1 MSPGVGRCGHP
12 VTLVT
17 GARPSEACL
26 PVTSP
31 IGELATSAPTEPP
44 RIRVGAQA
52 RWMARTGIVGLGVA
66 TAVALRLVAV
76 LPEVPNRH
84 ALAKDAARQAMLEVE
99 AADALLG
106 GDVLE
111 VPGLVAGPETGSTLR
126 LLVAAPAHALAGEA
140 HALGVE
146 LGISVA
152 FTALLFL
159 VLGVAARCVAPA
171 VGEAMVVLAV
181 STPILMGNRD
191 LFAHA
196 VSATAEV
203 PSAVFTLA
211 MAAAW
216 LASRASGT
224 FRPWAVAL
232 LGNALFHVKF
242 EHGLMLGLAVL
253 MVEAGDAGVVR
264 PPRAVLSALFRGART
279 PVGLALLALALTV
292 LLGGWWLVSTGGL
305 SATVFG
311 QEVSLHGARG
321 PIAFGALL
329 LFLFVELAF
338 WQERVWLAAEVPR
351 RARFLWNWLL
361 TPMIAWLLVP
371 FTWRLQTLGEV
382 FGSAG
387 VGPGPLG
394 ERLLYFPRA
403 AWDGWLP
410 SDARWV
416 LLALLCGSILAAWRS
431 VATRRV
437 LFPLGALV
445 LFQVTCLTVFD
456 HRNLQPRLIVNL
468 APLVA
473 LAAAAWVPAAPRVPR
488 VLLGAGAAVLLLWA
502 VLPFWRG
509 PELVATLSRGFEST
523 ANGDACREVARALPI
538 SRGVLVNETGPE
550 RLQTCALW
558 VKLFARERGGQVLI
572 GEPWIRPG
580 RHEVLVLEDGTVP
593 AGRRTGLVPLGVEL
607 RSGPVRA
614 QRYRADAP

>member
-1 MSPGVGRCGHP
+1 
-12 VTLVT
+12 
-17 GARPSEACL
+17 
-26 PVTSP
+26 
-31 IGELATSAPTEPP
+31 
-44 RIRVGAQA
+44 
-52 RWMARTGIVGLGVA
+52 MARTGILGLGLA

-84 ALAKDAARQAMLEVE
+84 ALASDAARRAMVEVE

-111 VPGLVAGPETGSTLR
+111 LPAFVAGPETGSTLL

-159 VLGVAARCVAPA
+159 VLGLAARCVAPA

-181 STPILMGNRD
+181 STAILMGNRD

-196 VSATAEV
+196 VSGTVEV

-216 LASRASGT
+216 LASRASRT

-253 MVEAGDAGVVR
+253 MVEAGEAGVVR
-264 PPRAVLSALFRGART
+264 PPRAVLSALFRGARS

-311 QEVSLHGARG
+311 QEVTLRGARG

-361 TPMIAWLLVP
+361 TPMIAWILMP
-371 FTWRLQTLGEV
+371 FTWRLQTLAAGV
-382 FGSAG
+382 TFGSNR
-387 VGPGPLG
+387 LG
-394 ERLLYFPRA
+394 RGSLREWLLYLPRA
-403 AWDGWLP
+403 AWEGWLP

-416 LLALLCGSILAAWRS
+416 VLALLCGSVLAAWRS

-445 LFQVTCLTVFD
+445 IFQLTFLTVFD
-456 HRNLQPRLIVNL
+456 GNLQPRLIVNL

-473 LAAAAWVPAAPRVPR
+473 LAAAAWVPAVPRVPR
-488 VLLGAGAAVLLLWA
+488 VLLGASAALLLLWA
-502 VLPFWRG
+502 VLPLWRG

-550 RLQTCALW
+550 RFQTCALW
-558 VKLFARERGGQVLI
+558 VKLFARERGAQVLI
-572 GEPWIRPG
+572 REPWTRPI
-580 RHEVLVLEDGTVP
+580 RHEVLVLEDGTLP
-593 AGRRTGLVPLGVEL
+593 AGQRIGLVPLGVEV
-607 RSGPVRA
+607 RSGPLRG
-614 QRYRADAP
+614 QRYRADTP

>member
-1 MSPGVGRCGHP
+1 
-12 VTLVT
+12 
-17 GARPSEACL
+17 
-26 PVTSP
+26 VTSR
-31 IGELATSAPTEPP
+31 IGELATPAPTELPHL
-44 RIRVGAQA
+44 RLGAQA
-52 RWMARTGIVGLGVA
+52 RWMARSGIVGLGVA
-66 TAVALRLVAV
+66 TAVAFRLVAV

-84 ALAKDAARQAMLEVE
+84 ALASDAARRAMLDVE

-111 VPGLVAGPETGSTLR
+111 LAALVAGPETGSTL
-126 LLVAAPAHALAGEA
+126 LLVAAAPAHALTGEA
-140 HALGVE
+140 NALGVE
-146 LGISVA
+146 IGISVV

-159 VLGVAARCVAPA
+159 VLGLAARCVAPA
-171 VGEAMVVLAV
+171 VGEATVVLAV
-181 STPILMGNRD
+181 STPILMGTRE

-196 VSATAEV
+196 VSGTVEV

-216 LASRASGT
+216 LASRASRA

-232 LGNALFHVKF
+232 LGNALFHVNI
-242 EHGLMLGLAVL
+242 EDGLMLGLAVL
-253 MVEAGDAGVVR
+253 MVEAGEAGVVR
-264 PPRAVLSALFRGART
+264 PPRAVLSALFRGARS
-279 PVGLALLALALTV
+279 PVGLALLMLALTV

-305 SATVFG
+305 SASVFG
-311 QEVSLHGARG
+311 QEVSLRDARG
-321 PIAFGALL
+321 PITVGALL

-338 WQERVWLAAEVPR
+338 WRERVWLAAEIPR

-361 TPMIAWLLVP
+361 TPMIAWILVP
-371 FTWRLQTLGEV
+371 FTWRLQTLAAGLT
-382 FGSAG
+382 FGSA
-387 VGPGPLG
+387 PIEPASLR

-403 AWDGWLP
+403 AWEAWWPPDV
-410 SDARWV
+410 RWV
-416 LLALLCGSILAAWRS
+416 VLALLCGSILAAWRS

-437 LFPLGALV
+437 LLPLGALV
-445 LFQVTCLTVFD
+445 LFQLTFLTVF
-456 HRNLQPRLIVNL
+456 HNGNPQPRLIVNL

-473 LAAAAWVPAAPRVPR
+473 LAAAAWVPAATRVPR

-502 VLPFWRG
+502 VLPLWRG

-572 GEPWIRPG
+572 REPWTRPG
-580 RHEVLVLEDGTVP
+580 RHEVLVLEDGTLP
-593 AGRRTGLVPLGVEL
+593 AGRKIGLVPVGVEV
-607 RSGPVRA
+607 RSGPIHG
-614 QRYRADAP
+614 QRYLADAP

>member
-1 MSPGVGRCGHP
+1 M
-12 VTLVT
+12 
-17 GARPSEACL
+17 
-26 PVTSP
+26 TSP
-31 IGELATSAPTEPP
+31 IGELATPAPTLLS
-44 RIRVGAQA
+44 RNRVGAQA

-84 ALAKDAARQAMLEVE
+84 ALASDAARRAMLEVE

-106 GDVLE
+106 GEVLE
-111 VPGLVAGPETGSTLR
+111 LPALVAGPETGSSLL
-126 LLVAAPAHALAGEA
+126 LLVAAPAHALAGQA

-159 VLGVAARCVAPA
+159 VLGLAARCIAPA

-196 VSATAEV
+196 VSGTVEV

-216 LASRASGT
+216 LASRASRT

-253 MVEAGDAGVVR
+253 MVEAGAAGVVR
-264 PPRAVLSALFRGART
+264 PPRAVLTALFRGARS

-292 LLGGWWLVSTGGL
+292 LLGGWWSVSSGGL

-311 QEVSLHGARG
+311 QEVSLRGAWG
-321 PIAFGALL
+321 PITFGALL

-361 TPMIAWLLVP
+361 TPMIAWILVP
-371 FTWRLQTLGEV
+371 FTWRLQTLA
-382 FGSAG
+382 AG
-387 VGPGPLG
+387 VASGSDRVGRGSLR
-394 ERLLYFPRA
+394 EWLLYFPRA
-403 AWDGWLP
+403 AWEGWLP

-416 LLALLCGSILAAWRS
+416 VLALLCGSILAAWRS

-445 LFQVTCLTVFD
+445 LFQLTFLTVL
-456 HRNLQPRLIVNL
+456 HHGNLQPRLIANL

-473 LAAAAWVPAAPRVPR
+473 LAAAAWVPAVPRVPR
-488 VLLGAGAAVLLLWA
+488 ALLGAGAAVLLLWA
-502 VLPFWRG
+502 VLPLWRG

-523 ANGDACREVARALPI
+523 ANGDACREVARALPV

-558 VKLFARERGGQVLI
+558 VKLFARERGDQVLI
-572 GEPWIRPG
+572 REPWTRPG
-580 RHEVLVLEDGTVP
+580 RHEVLVLEDGTLP
-593 AGRRTGLVPLGVEL
+593 AGPRIGLVPLGVEV
-607 RSGPVRA
+607 RSGPVRG

>member
-1 MSPGVGRCGHP
+1 MA
-12 VTLVT
+12 
-17 GARPSEACL
+17 ARPSDACV
-26 PVTSP
+26 PVTPP
-31 IGELATSAPTEPP
+31 IGELATPAATELP
-44 RIRVGAQA
+44 RIRVGART
-52 RWMARTGIVGLGVA
+52 RWMARTGIVGLGLA
-66 TAVALRLVAV
+66 TAVALRLVTV

-84 ALAKDAARQAMLEVE
+84 ALASDAAQRAMAEVE

-111 VPGLVAGPETGSTLR
+111 LPGFVAGQEPGSTLL
-126 LLVAAPAHALAGEA
+126 LLVAAPAHALAGKA
-140 HALGVE
+140 HALGVQ

-159 VLGVAARCVAPA
+159 VLGLAARCVAPTA
-171 VGEAMVVLAV
+171 GEAMVVLAI

-191 LFAHA
+191 LLAHA
-196 VSATAEV
+196 VNGTVEV

-216 LASRASGT
+216 LASRASRT

-242 EHGLMLGLAVL
+242 ELGLVLGLAVL
-253 MVEAGDAGVVR
+253 MVEAGVVR
-264 PPRAVLSALFRGART
+264 PPRAVLSALFRGARS

-292 LLGGWWLVSTGGL
+292 LLGGWWLVSTGGP

-311 QEVSLHGARG
+311 QEVSLRSARG

-371 FTWRLQTLGEV
+371 FTWRLQTLGQA

-387 VGPGPLG
+387 VGPGSLR
-394 ERLLYFPRA
+394 EWLLYFPRA
-403 AWDGWLP
+403 AWEGWLP

-416 LLALLCGSILAAWRS
+416 VLALLGGSILAAWRS

-437 LFPLGALV
+437 LFALAALI
-445 LFQVTCLTVFD
+445 LFQVTFLTIF
-456 HRNLQPRLIVNL
+456 HHGNLQPRLIVNL

-473 LAAAAWVPAAPRVPR
+473 LAAAAWVPAATRVTR
-488 VLLGAGAAVLLLWA
+488 VVLGVGAALLLLWA
-502 VLPFWRG
+502 FLPLWRA

-572 GEPWIRPG
+572 GEPWTRPG
-580 RHEVLVLEDGTVP
+580 RHEVLVLEDGTFA
-593 AGRRTGLVPLGVEL
+593 AGQRIGLVPLGDEV
-607 RSGPVRA
+607 RSGVVRG
-614 QRYRADAP
+614 QRYRVDAP

>member
-1 MSPGVGRCGHP
+1 M
-12 VTLVT
+12 VT
-17 GARPSEACL
+17 GGRPSEACL
-26 PVTSP
+26 SVTSP
-31 IGELATSAPTEPP
+31 IGELAISAPAELP
-44 RIRVGAQA
+44 RVRVGAQA

-66 TAVALRLVAV
+66 TAVVLRLVAV

-84 ALAKDAARQAMLEVE
+84 ALANEAARQAMLDVE
-99 AADALLG
+99 AADALRG

-111 VPGLVAGPETGSTLR
+111 LPGFAAGQETGSTLL
-126 LLVAAPAHALAGEA
+126 LLVAAPAHVLAGEA

-159 VLGVAARCVAPA
+159 VLGLAARCVAPA
-171 VGEAMVVLAV
+171 VGDAMVVLAV

-196 VSATAEV
+196 VSGTVEV

-216 LASRASGT
+216 LASRASRT

-232 LGNALFHVKF
+232 LGNALFQVSF
-242 EHGLMLGLAVL
+242 EDGLMLGMAVL
-253 MVEAGDAGVVR
+253 MVEAGAAGVVR
-264 PPRAVLSALFRGART
+264 PPRAVLSALLRGART

-292 LLGGWWLVSTGGL
+292 LLGGGWVVSTGGV
-305 SATVFG
+305 SATVLG
-311 QEVSLHGARG
+311 QEVSLRGTRG

-329 LFLFVELAF
+329 LFLFVEVAF

-351 RARFLWNWLL
+351 RARFLWNWML
-361 TPMIAWLLVP
+361 TPMIAWILVP
-371 FTWRLQTLGEV
+371 FTWRLQTLGET

-387 VGPGPLG
+387 GGPGSLR
-394 ERLLYFPRA
+394 EWLLYFPRA
-403 AWDGWLP
+403 AWEGWLP
-410 SDARWV
+410 GNARWV
-416 LLALLCGSILAAWRS
+416 VLALLCASILAAWRS

-445 LFQVTCLTVFD
+445 LVQVTCLTVLD
-456 HRNLQPRLIVNL
+456 HGNLQSRLIVNL

-488 VLLGAGAAVLLLWA
+488 VLLGAGAALLLLWA
-502 VLPFWRG
+502 VLPVWRG

-523 ANGDACREVARALPI
+523 ETGDACREVARALPI

-558 VKLFARERGGQVLI
+558 VKLFARERGAQVLI
-572 GEPWIRPG
+572 REPWIRPA
-580 RHEVLVLEDGTVP
+580 RHEVLVLEDGTLP
-593 AGRRTGLVPLGVEL
+593 AGERIGLVPLGVEV
-607 RSGPVRA
+607 RSGPVRG

>member
-1 MSPGVGRCGHP
+1 
-12 VTLVT
+12 
-17 GARPSEACL
+17 
-26 PVTSP
+26 
-31 IGELATSAPTEPP
+31 
-44 RIRVGAQA
+44 
-52 RWMARTGIVGLGVA
+52 MARAGIVGLGVA

-84 ALAKDAARQAMLEVE
+84 ALASDAARRAMVEVE
-99 AADALLG
+99 AADALLA

-111 VPGLVAGPETGSTLR
+111 LPGFVAGPETGSTL
-126 LLVAAPAHALAGEA
+126 LLIVAAPAHALAGAA
-140 HALGVE
+140 HTLGVE

-159 VLGVAARCVAPA
+159 VLGLAARCVAPA
-171 VGEAMVVLAV
+171 AGEAMVVLAV
-181 STPILMGNRD
+181 STPILAGNRD

-196 VSATAEV
+196 VNGTVEV

-216 LASRASGT
+216 LASRASRT

-253 MVEAGDAGVVR
+253 MVEAGEAGVVR
-264 PPRAVLSALFRGART
+264 PPRAVLSALLRGARS
-279 PVGLALLALALTV
+279 PVGLALLALTLTV
-292 LLGGWWLVSTGGL
+292 LLGGWWLVSTGGS
-305 SATVFG
+305 SATIFG
-311 QEVSLHGARG
+311 QDVSLHGARG
-321 PIAFGALL
+321 LIAFGALL

-361 TPMIAWLLVP
+361 TPMIAWILVP
-371 FTWRLQTLGEV
+371 FTWRLQTLGEA
-382 FGSAG
+382 FGSPG
-387 VGPGPLG
+387 VGPGSLR
-394 ERLLYFPRA
+394 EWLLYFPRA
-403 AWDGWLP
+403 AWQGWLP

-416 LLALLCGSILAAWRS
+416 VLALLGGSILAALRS
-431 VATRRV
+431 VTTRRV
-437 LFPLGALV
+437 LFPLAALV
-445 LFQVTCLTVFD
+445 LFQVTFLTVFD
-456 HRNLQPRLIVNL
+456 HGNLQPRLIVNL

-473 LAAAAWVPAAPRVPR
+473 LAAAAWVPAATRVTR
-488 VLLGAGAAVLLLWA
+488 VVLGVGAAALLLWA
-502 VLPFWRG
+502 VLPLWRA

-550 RLQTCALW
+550 RSQTCALW

-572 GEPWIRPG
+572 GEPWTRPG
-580 RHEVLVLEDGTVP
+580 RHEVLVLEDGTFA
-593 AGRRTGLVPLGVEL
+593 AGQRIGLVPLGGEVL
-607 RSGPVRA
+607 SGSVRG